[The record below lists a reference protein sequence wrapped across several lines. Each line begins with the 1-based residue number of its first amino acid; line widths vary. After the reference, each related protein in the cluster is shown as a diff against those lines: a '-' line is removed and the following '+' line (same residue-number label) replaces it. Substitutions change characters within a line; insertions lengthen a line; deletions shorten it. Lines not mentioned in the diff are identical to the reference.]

1 MELQTTRLR
10 LREIEEEDWLVFHA
24 LHSDR
29 EVIRYIPFDLPT
41 ERESQERVA
50 EQIEDACTQP
60 RRNYGFAVV
69 DRTKEVV
76 IGWCQLSWHYDNCL
90 KGETELS
97 YVLHRGYWGQGI
109 ATEVTQRLLQFGFEE
124 MDTHRIFATCLPTNI
139 ASWRVLEKIGMKQE
153 GHLRR
158 HLWIRDGWHDSLL
171 YGISDHTYRQRQH
184 IHRARQDTMT
194 CGHALKFTDDWEDG
208 SRN

>member
-50 EQIEDACTQP
+50 EQIEDARTQP

-69 DRTKEVV
+69 DRTQEVV
-76 IGWCQLSWHYDNCL
+76 IGWCQLSCHYDIWNYL
-90 KGETELS
+90 KDETDRAELS

-109 ATEVTQRLLQFGFEE
+109 ATEVAQRLLQFAFEE

-171 YGISDHTYRQRQH
+171 YGISDHTYRQRQLDTNE
-184 IHRARQDTMT
+184 QD
-194 CGHALKFTDDWEDG
+194 
-208 SRN
+208 RIQ

>member
-171 YGISDHTYRQRQH
+171 YGISAHTYRQRQH

-194 CGHALKFTDDWEDG
+194 CGHALKFTDD
-208 SRN
+208 

>member
-69 DRTKEVV
+69 DRTQEVV

-109 ATEVTQRLLQFGFEE
+109 ATEVTQRLLQFAFEE

-208 SRN
+208 RRN